1 MDRTKVKALEL
12 DGETTLGSNQ
22 LSYNFHA
29 EKGEHIVVIGQ
40 NGAGKSALLRILAGL
55 LPLSKGTLKVDNQL
69 VDGPKSGT
77 FLPPHKR
84 PTVLQL
90 QTGAVFPHLNV
101 SKNIAYPLRQ
111 MKIESKIAQSIIE
124 ETIERFE
131 LSEIRDRLPS
141 TLSGGQ
147 LSRVALARSLAS
159 SPSILLL
166 DEPTSSIDI
175 EASSWIGEFLKDL
188 QTTLVLVSHSP
199 VEALLIGNKMIVIDG
214 GKVIQ
219 KGTPVDVS
227 SQPVNSWVAKFLN
240 LNLLSAT
247 AHEFEASIH
256 GGGSLRLAE
265 KWNGEVNISFSSSA
279 VSLYTDPPDGSPRNV
294 WEATVSALHAD
305 GEIVRVGIAG
315 PFEATAIITKE
326 SLHHLDLRLGSK
338 CWAAIKANELNVIP
352 KRTLR

>member
-1 MDRTKVKALEL
+1 MDRAKVKALEL
-12 DGETTLGSNQ
+12 DGETALGSNQ
-22 LSYNFHA
+22 LSYNFHV

-55 LPLSKGTLKVDNQL
+55 LPLTKGTLRIDNQL
-69 VDGPKSGT
+69 VDAPESST

-84 PTVLQL
+84 STVLQL

-111 MKIESKIAQSIIE
+111 MKIESRIARNIIE
-124 ETIERFE
+124 ESIERFE

-147 LSRVALARSLAS
+147 LSRVALARSLAG

-188 QTTLVLVSHSP
+188 QTTLVLVSHNP
-199 VEALLIGNKMIVIDG
+199 VEALLIGNEMIVIDS
-214 GKVIQ
+214 GKIIQ
-219 KGTPVDVS
+219 KGTPVDIS
-227 SQPVNSWVAKFLN
+227 TQPVNSWVAKFLN

-247 AHEFEASIH
+247 AHEFEANIH
-256 GGGSLRLAE
+256 GGGSLRLAG
-265 KWNGEVNISFSSSA
+265 KWNGEVHISFSSSA

-305 GEIVRVGIAG
+305 GEIVRVGITG

-352 KRTLR
+352 KRTLG

>member
-1 MDRTKVKALEL
+1 MDRAKVKALEL
-12 DGETTLGSNQ
+12 DGETALGFNQ
-22 LSYNFHA
+22 LSYSLQV

-55 LPLSKGTLKVDNQL
+55 LPLTNGTLKIDNRL
-69 VDGPKSGT
+69 VDQPESHT
-77 FLPPHKR
+77 FLPAHKR

-101 SKNIAYPLRQ
+101 TKNIAYPLRQ
-111 MKIESKIAQSIIE
+111 MKVEPKIARSIIE
-124 ETIERFE
+124 ESIERFE
-131 LSEIRDRLPS
+131 LSEIRNRLPS

-147 LSRVALARSLAS
+147 LSRVALARSLAG
-159 SPSILLL
+159 SPGILLL

-175 EASSWIGEFLKDL
+175 EASSWIGEFLKGL
-188 QTTLVLVSHSP
+188 QTTLVLVSHNP
-199 VEALLIGNKMIVIDG
+199 VEALLIGKKMVVIDNG
-214 GKVIQ
+214 TVIQ
-219 KGTPVDVS
+219 RGTPVDVS
-227 SQPVNSWVAKFLN
+227 TQPVNSWVAKFLN
-240 LNLLSAT
+240 LNLLSASVN
-247 AHEFEASIH
+247 EFEANVH

-305 GEIVRVGIAG
+305 GEIVRVGLAG

-326 SLHHLDLRLGSK
+326 SLHHLDLHLGSK

>member
-1 MDRTKVKALEL
+1 
-12 DGETTLGSNQ
+12 
-22 LSYNFHA
+22 
-29 EKGEHIVVIGQ
+29 
-40 NGAGKSALLRILAGL
+40 
-55 LPLSKGTLKVDNQL
+55 
-69 VDGPKSGT
+69 
-77 FLPPHKR
+77 
-84 PTVLQL
+84 
-90 QTGAVFPHLNV
+90 
-101 SKNIAYPLRQ
+101 
-111 MKIESKIAQSIIE
+111 MKIESKIARTVIE

-131 LSEIRDRLPS
+131 LSEIRNRLPS

-214 GKVIQ
+214 GKIIQ

-247 AHEFEASIH
+247 AHEFEANIH

-294 WEATVSALHAD
+294 WEATVSALHACLLYTSPSPRD
-305 GEIVRVGIAG
+305 
-315 PFEATAIITKE
+315 
-326 SLHHLDLRLGSK
+326 S
-338 CWAAIKANELNVIP
+338 
-352 KRTLR
+352 

>member
-1 MDRTKVKALEL
+1 M
-12 DGETTLGSNQ
+12 
-22 LSYNFHA
+22 
-29 EKGEHIVVIGQ
+29 
-40 NGAGKSALLRILAGL
+40 
-55 LPLSKGTLKVDNQL
+55 
-69 VDGPKSGT
+69 
-77 FLPPHKR
+77 
-84 PTVLQL
+84 
-90 QTGAVFPHLNV
+90 
-101 SKNIAYPLRQ
+101 
-111 MKIESKIAQSIIE
+111 
-124 ETIERFE
+124 
-131 LSEIRDRLPS
+131 
-141 TLSGGQ
+141 
-147 LSRVALARSLAS
+147 
-159 SPSILLL
+159 
-166 DEPTSSIDI
+166 
-175 EASSWIGEFLKDL
+175 
-188 QTTLVLVSHSP
+188 LVSHSP

-214 GKVIQ
+214 GKIIQ

-247 AHEFEASIH
+247 AHEFEANIH

>member
-1 MDRTKVKALEL
+1 MGRTKVKALEL
-12 DGETTLGSNQ
+12 DGETSLGSNP

-55 LPLSKGTLKVDNQL
+55 LPLTKGTLKIDNHL
-69 VDGPKSGT
+69 VDGPESGT

-101 SKNIAYPLRQ
+101 TKNIAYPLRQ
-111 MKIESKIAQSIIE
+111 MKIESKIARNIIE

-131 LSEIRDRLPS
+131 LSEIRNRLPS

-188 QTTLVLVSHSP
+188 QTTLVLVSHNP
-199 VEALLIGNKMIVIDG
+199 VEALLIGNEMIVIDG
-214 GKVIQ
+214 GKIIQ

-227 SQPVNSWVAKFLN
+227 TQPVNSWVAKFLN

-247 AHEFEASIH
+247 AHKFEANIH

-265 KWNGEVNISFSSSA
+265 KWNGEVHISFSSSA

-326 SLHHLDLRLGSK
+326 SLHHLDLRIGSK
-338 CWAAIKANELNVIP
+338 CWATIKANELNVIP
-352 KRTLR
+352 KRTLG

>member
-1 MDRTKVKALEL
+1 MDRAKVKALEL
-12 DGETTLGSNQ
+12 DGETALGFNQ
-22 LSYNFHA
+22 LSYSLQV

-55 LPLSKGTLKVDNQL
+55 LPLTKGSLKIDNQL
-69 VDGPKSGT
+69 VDQPESYT
-77 FLPPHKR
+77 FLPAHKR

-101 SKNIAYPLRQ
+101 TKNIAYPLRQ
-111 MKIESKIAQSIIE
+111 MKVEPKIARSIIE
-124 ETIERFE
+124 ESIERFE
-131 LSEIRDRLPS
+131 LSEIRNRLPS

-147 LSRVALARSLAS
+147 LSRVALARSLAG
-159 SPSILLL
+159 SPGILLL

-175 EASSWIGEFLKDL
+175 EASSWIGEFLKGL
-188 QTTLVLVSHSP
+188 QTTLVLVSHNP
-199 VEALLIGNKMIVIDG
+199 VEALLIGKKMVVIDNG
-214 GKVIQ
+214 TVIQ
-219 KGTPVDVS
+219 RGTPVDVS
-227 SQPVNSWVAKFLN
+227 TQPVNSWVAKFLN
-240 LNLLSAT
+240 LNLLSASVN
-247 AHEFEASIH
+247 EFEANVH

-279 VSLYTDPPDGSPRNV
+279 ISLYTDPPDGSPRNV

-305 GEIVRVGIAG
+305 GEIVRVEIAG
-315 PFEATAIITKE
+315 PFKATAIITKE
-326 SLHHLDLRLGSK
+326 SLHQLDLRLGSK